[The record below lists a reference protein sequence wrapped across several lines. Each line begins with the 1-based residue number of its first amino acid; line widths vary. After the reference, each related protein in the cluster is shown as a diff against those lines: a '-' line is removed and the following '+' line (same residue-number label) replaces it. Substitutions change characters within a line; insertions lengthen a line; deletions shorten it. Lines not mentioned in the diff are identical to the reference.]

1 MAERVLIVDDEP
13 DIRELIGEILADE
26 GFEVEL
32 AGDADQARSL
42 LSAASPDLVL
52 LDVWMPGCD
61 GVTLLKEWRERGEL
75 HCPVVMISGHGSVEA
90 AVEATRQ
97 GAFDFIEKPVSMARL
112 LATIRRALAETRKQE
127 PIGASDGESDV
138 LEPIGRSPAIERM
151 REALADACAGAQGHL
166 LLCGEP
172 GSGSTTIA
180 RWVHA
185 QAGGGGFVHMVC
197 DRNGDRLAEWIERLD
212 TADGHPPRTLY
223 LDRLHQLDDDGWR
236 RLAEL
241 LAVLEGRSGDPVR
254 VIASTLEAGGAP
266 GADADS
272 ALSAAAAAKLGPYRA
287 EVPALRQRAEDIPD
301 LVRALA
307 ERLPAREGL
316 TYRPI
321 PLPAQNRLRQHDWPG
336 NLAELVD
343 VVRSLLDGRDSA
355 VTVEEIDAQLRE
367 ATRAGATGAT
377 LTDSPLF
384 ALPLREARE
393 AFERQYLIVR
403 LREVGGSV
411 GQLAEGVEM
420 ERTHLY
426 RKLKQLGIDPKQIQ
440 EDES

>member
-13 DIRELIGEILADE
+13 DIRELVGEILADE

-32 AGDADQARSL
+32 AGDAEQARSL

-112 LATIRRALAETRKQE
+112 LATIRRALAETRKHE
-127 PIGASDGESDV
+127 PIGATEGESDV
-138 LEPIGRSPAIERM
+138 IEPIGRSPAIQRM
-151 REALADACAGAQGHL
+151 RDALAEVCAGADGHVL
-166 LLCGEP
+166 LHGEP
-172 GSGSTTIA
+172 GSGCTTVA

-185 QAGGGGFVHMVC
+185 QAGGGGFVHRVC
-197 DRNGDRLAEWIERLD
+197 DRNGDRVAEWIDRLSG
-212 TADGHPPRTLY
+212 ASSHPPRTLY
-223 LDRLHQLDDDGWR
+223 LDRLHQLGETGWR

-241 LAVLEGRSGDPVR
+241 LALLEGRGGEAIR
-254 VIASTLEAGGAP
+254 VIASTAAADGAP
-266 GADADS
+266 GAAADS
-272 ALSAAAAAKLGPYRA
+272 AEASAAAAKLGPFRA

-307 ERLPAREGL
+307 ERLPAREGR

-355 VTVEEIDAQLRE
+355 VTVEEIDERLQE
-367 ATRAGATGAT
+367 AARAGAAGTT

-384 ALPLREARE
+384 SLPLREARE
-393 AFERQYLIVR
+393 AFERQYLIAR

-426 RKLKQLGIDPKQIQ
+426 RKLKQLGIDPKQLQ
-440 EDES
+440 EDDA

>member
-112 LATIRRALAETRKQE
+112 LATIRRALAESRKHE
-127 PIGASDGESDV
+127 PIGAAEGESDV
-138 LEPIGRSPAIERM
+138 LEPIGRSPAVERM
-151 REALADACAGAQGHL
+151 REALAEPCAGAEGHL

-172 GSGSTTIA
+172 GSGSTTVA

-185 QAGGGGFVHMVC
+185 QAGGGGFVHLVC
-197 DRNGDRLAEWIERLD
+197 DRSGDRLAEWIERLGR
-212 TADGHPPRTLY
+212 ADGHPPRTLY
-223 LDRLHQLDDDGWR
+223 LDRLHQLGDEGWR

-241 LAVLEGRSGDPVR
+241 LATLEGRSGEAIR
-254 VIASTLEAGGAP
+254 VIASTLAADGASP
-266 GADADS
+266 DS
-272 ALSAAAAAKLGPYRA
+272 AQAAAAVAKLGPFRA

-343 VVRSLLDGRDSA
+343 VVRGLLDGRDTA
-355 VTVEEIDAQLRE
+355 VTVEEIDERLRE
-367 ATRAGATGAT
+367 AARAGAAGAT

-440 EDES
+440 EDDA